1 MKISTLRAIPFFLAT
16 VLATVV
22 SPAASQQTGVEL
34 GAFAQASYF
43 EESIGFEQGAGGGG
57 IRVGFFPVRNLL
69 LEAEGGFV
77 PTEGR
82 EGARVSYIPLRG
94 RLLFNLPVGEHGAFL
109 VGGGYA
115 RNEFRRDL
123 DTHEDG
129 VTGLIGARLGL
140 PGSTS
145 IRISTSVDYIP
156 SPSIELY
163 PPGALE
169 PDHNIN
175 WNIQI
180 GLGFLL
186 GGRRSAVAER
196 EPTPVAPRG
205 DTLAMQ
211 ARRDSLA
218 QAARQDSLRRAQAAQ
233 AEQNRIRDSVRVAEE
248 RANARQQALQ
258 DSLRRVTQEDSIR
271 AAALRDT
278 LRLTRDR
285 ARIAAIR
292 DSLERMA
299 LRDSLRLLMATRQTR
314 LTLRGVNFE
323 LGKSVLLPVSR
334 DILTEVARS
343 LVANPDVR
351 VEVAGHTDSTG
362 SRAVNE
368 RLSLARAEAVK
379 AFLVENGV
387 AADRM
392 TVQGYASTQPVAS
405 NRTAS
410 GRAQNRRVE
419 LRRTD

>member
-1 MKISTLRAIPFFLAT
+1 MKATGLLAPPLL
-16 VLATVV
+16 LAMVT
-22 SPAASQQTGVEL
+22 SPAASQRAGALEF

-43 EESIGFEQGAGGGG
+43 EESIGFEQGSGGGG
-57 IRVGFFPVRNLL
+57 IRLGFFPVRHLE
-69 LEAEGGFV
+69 LEAEGAFV

-82 EGARVSYIPLRG
+82 GGLNVSYIPLRA

-129 VTGLIGARLGL
+129 VTGLLGARLGL
-140 PGSTS
+140 PGITS
-145 IRISTSVDYIP
+145 IRVSASLDYIP

-163 PPGALE
+163 PSPALE
-169 PDHNIN
+169 PDHNVN
-175 WNIQI
+175 WNIQA
-180 GLGFLL
+180 GLSFLFG
-186 GGRRSAVAER
+186 GGRAPVAQRR
-196 EPTPVAPRG
+196 EPAPVAPRP

-218 QAARQDSLRRAQAAQ
+218 RAARQDSLRAAEAARA
-233 AEQNRIRDSVRVAEE
+233 RDSVRMVEQ
-248 RANARQQALQ
+248 RAAARQQALQ
-258 DSLRRVTQEDSIR
+258 DSLRLVTQQDSIR
-271 AAALRDT
+271 AAALRDS
-278 LRLTRDR
+278 LRMTQNR
-285 ARIAAIR
+285 ARIASIR
-292 DSLERMA
+292 DSLDRMA
-299 LRDSLRLLMATRQTR
+299 LRDSLRLMMATRQTR

-323 LGKSVLLPVSR
+323 LGKAVLLPISR
-334 DILTEVARS
+334 DILSEVARS
-343 LVANPDVR
+343 LVANPQVR

-379 AFLVENGV
+379 AFLIENGV
-387 AADRM
+387 AAERM
-392 TVQGYASTQPVAS
+392 TVQGYASAQPVAT

-419 LRRTD
+419 LRRID